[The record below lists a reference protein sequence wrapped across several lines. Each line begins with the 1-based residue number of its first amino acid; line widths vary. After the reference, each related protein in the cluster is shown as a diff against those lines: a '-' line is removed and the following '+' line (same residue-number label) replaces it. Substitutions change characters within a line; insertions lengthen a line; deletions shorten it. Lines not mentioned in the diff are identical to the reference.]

1 MLPFATSFHYSQP
14 LQQPFDAAVIIPTTC
29 RPSLQRAV
37 TSVFRQIGV
46 ARIHVLIGV
55 DVVRGDPTVIDRL
68 LAERPPHHAVT
79 VLDLGYST
87 SVRHGGLYPS
97 QDGGALRTMLTY
109 AANSRYVAYLDD
121 DNWLH
126 ESHLARLRT
135 AIEGH
140 DWAYT
145 LRWFVEPETLEPLA
159 VDRWESVGPGQGVYR
174 ELFGG
179 FVDPN
184 SLMLDKLKCAAAI
197 ASWTIPMQGDARG
210 RTADRIVFDRLRGH
224 SAGSTNTPTAY
235 YLLNPSDANSRVRLD
250 YLRRFRAHYGAAALT
265 TAGLADLPDAPR
277 PFR

>member
-37 TSVFRQIGV
+37 ASVFRQIGV

-55 DVVRGDPTVIDRL
+55 DVVRGDPTIIDRL

-87 SVRHGGLYPS
+87 SVRHGGLYAS

-197 ASWTIPMQGDARG
+197 ASWTIPMQADARG

-235 YLLNPSDANSRVRLD
+235 YLLNPNDANSRARLD
-250 YLRRFRAHYGAAALT
+250 YLRRFRAHHGAAALT
-265 TAGLADLPDAPR
+265 TATLADLPDAPR
-277 PFR
+277 PSR